1 MTKVAVVTGGSS
13 GIGKAII
20 EGLLEKGVKVVNGD
34 INADTLKDLSK
45 EHPESLISVKVDVTN
60 EADVEKMVQTAVD
73 KFGQLD
79 YAFNVA
85 GMSKA
90 GLITEQNYEDWKATV
105 DVDLNG
111 VFLSVKHEARAM
123 KENKNGGAI
132 VNIASLNAHVPMY
145 YGAAYVSAKAGV
157 EMLSKNAALELAQ
170 YGIRVNTI
178 LPGLVKTPLTSMYFE
193 NEDLLNDFMEVI
205 PEKRAADPKEIAGP
219 ALFLVSDEASYING
233 TSLVVDGGWEITGYP
248 NLSKYL

>member
-1 MTKVAVVTGGSS
+1 MSKVAVVTGGSS
-13 GIGKAII
+13 GIGKEII
-20 EGLLEKGVKVVNGD
+20 KGLLKKDVKVVNGD
-34 INADTLKDLSK
+34 LNAEALEDVTN
-45 EHPESLISVKVDVTN
+45 EYEGSLVNVKVDVTN
-60 EADVEKMVQTAVD
+60 EADVEKMVKTAVD

-90 GLITEQNYEDWKATV
+90 GLVTDQELDDWKATV
-105 DVDLNG
+105 NVDLNG

-132 VNIASLNAHVPMY
+132 VNISSLNAHVPMF
-145 YGAAYVSAKAGV
+145 YGAAYSAAKAGV
-157 EMLSKNAALELAQ
+157 EMFSKNAALELAQ
-170 YGIRVNTI
+170 FGIRVNSI
-178 LPGLVKTPLTSMYFE
+178 LPGLVDTPLTAAYFE
-193 NEDLLNDFMEVI
+193 NEGLLNDFMEAI
-205 PEKRAADPKEIAGP
+205 PEKRAADPKEIAQP

-248 NLSKYL
+248 NLSKYM